1 MTIEATRTPT
11 LSDSS
16 FDNYVNFITKETTRK
31 RNRRESFKYNDTR
44 RITSKIRTTTG
55 SQDNNILSCHES

>member
-44 RITSKIRTTTG
+44 RVTSKTRKG
-55 SQDNNILSCHES
+55 GYPDR